1 MFVGRV
7 ESGTQVLAQSGAGW
21 MRQVYHSGM
30 QDDSLYRHSGAI
42 SVAAEI
48 YIIIRHYNLSRI
60 YIIRLRLSILVVPF
74 GLILSSDGNRKAL
87 INTFTLIRNAI
98 I

>member
-1 MFVGRV
+1 MFVDSV

-42 SVAAEI
+42 NVAAEI
-48 YIIIRHYNLSRI
+48 YIITRHYNLSQI
-60 YIIRLRLSILVVPF
+60 YIISV
-74 GLILSSDGNRKAL
+74 
-87 INTFTLIRNAI
+87 
-98 I
+98 

>member
-1 MFVGRV
+1 VFVGSV
-7 ESGTQVLAQSGAGW
+7 ESGTQVQAQSGAGW

-48 YIIIRHYNLSRI
+48 YIIIRHYNLSQT
-60 YIIRLRLSILVVPF
+60 YIIRLRLLILVAPL
-74 GLILSSDGNRKAL
+74 GLIISRNGNRKAL
-87 INTFTLIRNAI
+87 INTFMLIRNAI

>member
-1 MFVGRV
+1 MFVGGV

-42 SVAAEI
+42 NVAAEI
-48 YIIIRHYNLSRI
+48 YIITQHYNLS
-60 YIIRLRLSILVVPF
+60 
-74 GLILSSDGNRKAL
+74 
-87 INTFTLIRNAI
+87 
-98 I
+98 